1 MTNQTR
7 EPDNLPTELSPAENS
22 VLSVFRKYL
31 MTPGKM
37 LCFSGPELDA
47 FSAPLDQLTSKG
59 LLDEESFQGGY
70 SLTASGFAAMK
81 EKD

>member
-1 MTNQTR
+1 MTNETR
-7 EPDNLPTELSPAENS
+7 EPDKLPTELSPAENS

-37 LCFSGPELDA
+37 LCFSGPELES
-47 FSAPLDQLTSKG
+47 FSVPLDQLTNKG

-70 SLTASGFAAMK
+70 SLTDTGFAAMK
-81 EKD
+81 ESD